1 MELIRGRITLFL
13 LLLATWILL
22 VQPLDLQELIVG
34 GGTALLIAI
43 LPGGSGKLYGE
54 VRFLPRRIFTAML
67 FFFVFLGELIKSN
80 LDVAFR
86 VLHPRLPINPGIVK
100 VKTRLT
106 SRLGRIALAN
116 SITLTPG
123 TITVE
128 TKGDTFY
135 IHWIDARAKN
145 IEESTRAIVEKFE
158 GYLEVIFG

>member
-1 MELIRGRITLFL
+1 MELIRGRITVFL
-13 LLLATWILL
+13 LLSATWILL
-22 VQPLDLQELIVG
+22 VRPLGVQELIVG
-34 GGTALLIAI
+34 AGAALVIAL

-54 VRFLPRRIFTAML
+54 IRFFPRRVFTTIRFL
-67 FFFVFLGELIKSN
+67 FVFLGELIKSN

-86 VLHPRLPINPGIVK
+86 VLHPKLPINPGIVK
-100 VKTRLT
+100 VKTRLI

-145 IEESTRAIVEKFE
+145 IEESTKAIVEKFE
-158 GYLEVIFG
+158 RYLEVIFG

>member
-1 MELIRGRITLFL
+1 M
-13 LLLATWILL
+13 L
-22 VQPLDLQELIVG
+22 VRPLDLQELIVG
-34 GGTALLIAI
+34 AAASLLIAL

-54 VRFLPRRIFTAML
+54 VRLLPRRIFTAVL

-86 VLHPRLPINPGIVK
+86 VLHPKLPINPGIVK
-100 VKTRLT
+100 VKTRLS

-145 IEESTRAIVEKFE
+145 IEESTKAIVEKFE
-158 GYLEVIFG
+158 RYLEVIFG